1 MLPRLTKNWE
11 LRERIP
17 TEIDQ
22 ALSMYPAFFRQI
34 LFARGIQNAQQAETY
49 LAGLV
54 ESDDPFQLMQM
65 DEAVTRLLYAVDKHE
80 PIAVYGDYD
89 VDGVTATALMTLVLR
104 RYGAEV
110 HPYIPNRFEEGYGLN
125 VEALESLVQQGVRV
139 VLTVDCGIRSPE
151 EIRHAE
157 SLGLD
162 MIISDHHHPGE
173 VLPDAWSVIC
183 PKRTGDLYPEKDL
196 SGVGLAYKIA
206 QALAI
211 RRPEAGV
218 RPDEWLDLVALG
230 TVADMVPLRG
240 ENRSLVRRG
249 LSRMRAGMR
258 PGLLSLANV
267 AGVKPG
273 QVTAGDIGFVLGP
286 RLNAAGRLET
296 ARDALNLL
304 MSEDIMECGMLAQ
317 QLDNQNRQRQGLTRQ
332 MQEDAEYLAHQVGAN
347 DILFAFS
354 ANFNSGV
361 VGLAASRL
369 VDKYYRPAVVG
380 EVGPEFTRASCR
392 SIPEFHITAALDECQ
407 DLLVRHGGH
416 ALAAGFTV
424 RNENLPA
431 LIDRLRSVAE
441 RELNGQ
447 ELAPVLHAD
456 FEIPLCDLRP
466 DYLKYLEQ
474 LQPTGQNNSEA
485 IFISRNLRVIKAN
498 PVGAEKQHLKMTVS
512 DGQITYDA
520 IAFRQGH
527 QAAAMPQRVDL
538 LFVYERNEYN
548 GRVSMQLNVR
558 DLKIADAAENEPQIK
573 N

>member
-1 MLPRLTKNWE
+1 
-11 LRERIP
+11 
-17 TEIDQ
+17 
-22 ALSMYPAFFRQI
+22 
-34 LFARGIQNAQQAETY
+34 
-49 LAGLV
+49 
-54 ESDDPFQLMQM
+54 
-65 DEAVTRLLYAVDKHE
+65 
-80 PIAVYGDYD
+80 
-89 VDGVTATALMTLVLR
+89 
-104 RYGAEV
+104 
-110 HPYIPNRFEEGYGLN
+110 
-125 VEALESLVQQGVRV
+125 
-139 VLTVDCGIRSPE
+139 
-151 EIRHAE
+151 
-157 SLGLD
+157 
-162 MIISDHHHPGE
+162 
-173 VLPDAWSVIC
+173 
-183 PKRTGDLYPEKDL
+183 
-196 SGVGLAYKIA
+196 
-206 QALAI
+206 
-211 RRPEAGV
+211 
-218 RPDEWLDLVALG
+218 
-230 TVADMVPLRG
+230 
-240 ENRSLVRRG
+240 
-249 LSRMRAGMR
+249 
-258 PGLLSLANV
+258 
-267 AGVKPG
+267 
-273 QVTAGDIGFVLGP
+273 
-286 RLNAAGRLET
+286 
-296 ARDALNLL
+296 
-304 MSEDIMECGMLAQ
+304 MECGMLAQ

-380 EVGPEFTRASCR
+380 EVGPEFTRAPCR

-558 DLKIADAAENEPQIK
+558 DLKTADAAENEPQIK